1 MARFDVYRNPGA
13 SSATVP
19 FLLNVQSH
27 LLDDLATRIVVPLRK
42 VGTLGIVPAPALLM
56 PQFVVEGIACILD
69 TPQMA
74 AVPSRAL
81 GAAFATLESEH
92 GVIVAALDFLFQG
105 F

>member
-1 MARFDVYRNPGA
+1 M
-13 SSATVP
+13 VP
-19 FLLNVQSH
+19 FLLNVQSP

-42 VGTLGIVPAPALLM
+42 SGTLGIVPAPPLLM
-56 PQFVVEGIACILD
+56 PQLVIEGIACVLD

-81 GAAFATLESEH
+81 GLAVANLEAEH
-92 GVIVAALDFLFQG
+92 GAIVAALDFLFQG

>member
-1 MARFDVYRNPGA
+1 M
-13 SSATVP
+13 VP
-19 FLLNVQSH
+19 FLLNVQSP

-42 VGTLGIVPAPALLM
+42 SGTFGIASAPPLLM
-56 PQFVVEGIACILD
+56 PLLDIEGIACVLD

-81 GAAFATLESEH
+81 GLAVANLEAEH